1 MIFENYH
8 THFNDKLNISSIS
21 SYRIIMNKFINKY
34 IRLYIDNYDN
44 KKTLFEDALSYSKY
58 YLYYK
63 TQNCIYDNEIM
74 DIIQNVDYLIDY

>member
-1 MIFENYH
+1 
-8 THFNDKLNISSIS
+8 
-21 SYRIIMNKFINKY
+21 MNKFINKY

-44 KKTLFEDALSYSKY
+44 KKKLFEDALTYSKY

-74 DIIQNVDYLIDY
+74 DILQNVDYLID